1 MGTLKQLFSDSL
13 RTPWER
19 LSQKS
24 ARKGSDLGS
33 LGESRF
39 GDKSV
44 KKRTTVLKFSGRPGP
59 ARVPIRGPC
68 LGGPGDFRTPLAET
82 CEIWGVPVGH
92 HFLFRF
98 GVVLGALG
106 NPPSGSVRGHPETEA
121 LRKRVKNGVPGRVNL
136 QTVLQFAHGGIS
148 VWRPIRSTRVPGG
161 SRKVVVWGL
170 KKVFQKVV

>member
-24 ARKGSDLGS
+24 ARKGSDLGVPW
-33 LGESRF
+33 GESVRRQ
-39 GDKSV
+39 KCE
-44 KKRTTVLKFSGRPGP
+44 KRTTVLKFSGRPGP